1 MGMENTQLMK
11 LYMKGNG
18 LRVKNQEK
26 EKSFSKVE
34 VFLKDVSLT
43 IWNKVMERCT
53 IIHPETILKANGKMI
68 KNREREQWIGLI

>member
-43 IWNKVMERCT
+43 I
-53 IIHPETILKANGKMI
+53 
-68 KNREREQWIGLI
+68 

>member
-26 EKSFSKVE
+26 EKSSLKVE

-43 IWNKVMERCT
+43 I
-53 IIHPETILKANGKMI
+53 
-68 KNREREQWIGLI
+68 